1 MLFIVCKILHVVGN
15 VLWIGG
21 GAAAAFTFVL
31 LGRED
36 PKVRLAAAQALRKIM
51 LRLVSPGMNIS
62 LVAGLIMLIT
72 YWSELY
78 AKAPWMHA
86 KLTVGLI
93 AAGFSGVLSGKLRR
107 ASTGTDVPPGAV
119 KLAGAVLVLSAVAN
133 VAFVFLRFGQH

>member
-1 MLFIVCKILHVVGN
+1 MLFIVCKILHVIGN
-15 VLWIGG
+15 VMWLGG

-31 LGRED
+31 ISRED
-36 PKVRLAAAQALRKIM
+36 PKVRLAGAQALRKII

-62 LVAGLIMLIT
+62 LLAGLVMLVT
-72 YWSELY
+72 FWSDLY

-107 ASTGTDVPPGAV
+107 ASDGADVPPGAV
-119 KLAGAVLVLSAVAN
+119 KLAGAVLVFSAVAN